1 MAPDIGVIVRTLR
14 HPAAAELSE
23 RRAVVTCDDLY
34 EAADFEANDFESVY
48 RAIAERVVE
57 SARVRPTIYA
67 VPGSTTT
74 GELAVAMILGKA
86 AEIGLPARVV
96 PSESFIEAV
105 LGAVGYDPLDRGLQ
119 ILNGHRLP
127 EPLVIDQPSIV
138 AHIDLPVVL
147 ADVASRL
154 GRVMPET
161 KVTIVIDAGGK
172 QQKLVTTML
181 DSIDPR
187 LAGPRTSL
195 FIDAEPGGLIGAV
208 RTMLALR
215 EQCPWD
221 RSQTHQSLV
230 KNLVEETYE
239 LVEAIAHLPADG
251 ALDFGALAEVEDELG
266 DVLLQVLF
274 HCVIARQAGAFDL
287 DDVAE
292 NLRQKLVR
300 RHPHVFHPETLG
312 DVKASTAEEVKDN
325 WDRIKREERGDHLS
339 ALDGVPAGMPALH
352 RAAKVQRKAAKAGFD
367 WPSAPPVLAKLAEE
381 VAEVAEVLD
390 DRQAAFREL
399 GDVLF
404 SAVNLSRHL
413 EADPELA
420 LRAAI
425 DRFEVRFRAMEEMGD
440 MKGLSLEQLDARWDA
455 VKGAER

>member
-1 MAPDIGVIVRTLR
+1 
-14 HPAAAELSE
+14 
-23 RRAVVTCDDLY
+23 
-34 EAADFEANDFESVY
+34 
-48 RAIAERVVE
+48 
-57 SARVRPTIYA
+57 
-67 VPGSTTT
+67 
-74 GELAVAMILGKA
+74 
-86 AEIGLPARVV
+86 
-96 PSESFIEAV
+96 
-105 LGAVGYDPLDRGLQ
+105 
-119 ILNGHRLP
+119 
-127 EPLVIDQPSIV
+127 
-138 AHIDLPVVL
+138 
-147 ADVASRL
+147 
-154 GRVMPET
+154 
-161 KVTIVIDAGGK
+161 
-172 QQKLVTTML
+172 ML